1 MQKNGYTFAT
11 VYNSKCVSVF
21 LHQTIV
27 EIETVVVI
35 ILFLSWIEVE
45 RCNNRRNIGI
55 GTDPEGL
62 LSELISGLQ
71 KAECSVVDTSVCCKT
86 LVCCATK
93 FKLLADSKVMQ
104 NISAL
109 ENELFMAEE
118 SDKNVAENSSLV
130 IAHSNI
136 LLFAFIVGTISIK

>member
-1 MQKNGYTFAT
+1 MK
-11 VYNSKCVSVF
+11 
-21 LHQTIV
+21 
-27 EIETVVVI
+27 
-35 ILFLSWIEVE
+35 
-45 RCNNRRNIGI
+45 RCKDGRNLGFQIN
-55 GTDPEGL
+55 PEGASQS

-71 KAECSVVDTSVCCKT
+71 KAECSENNTSVCCKT
-86 LVCCATK
+86 LVCCAAK

-118 SDKNVAENSSLV
+118 SDRNVAENSSLV

-136 LLFAFIVGTISIK
+136 FVFAFIVGTISIKSC

>member
-71 KAECSVVDTSVCCKT
+71 KAECSVVDTSVCCN
-86 LVCCATK
+86 
-93 FKLLADSKVMQ
+93 FGLLCNQ
-104 NISAL
+104 IQ
-109 ENELFMAEE
+109 
-118 SDKNVAENSSLV
+118 
-130 IAHSNI
+130 
-136 LLFAFIVGTISIK
+136 IVGRFTSK

>member
-1 MQKNGYTFAT
+1 M
-11 VYNSKCVSVF
+11 
-21 LHQTIV
+21 
-27 EIETVVVI
+27 
-35 ILFLSWIEVE
+35 FLSWIEVK
-45 RCNNRRNIGI
+45 RCNDRRNLGI
-55 GTDPEGL
+55 QIIPEGASQS
-62 LSELISGLQ
+62 LSELISALQ
-71 KAECSVVDTSVCCKT
+71 KAECSEDDTSVCCKT

-136 LLFAFIVGTISIK
+136 LVFAFIVGTISIKSC

>member
-1 MQKNGYTFAT
+1 M
-11 VYNSKCVSVF
+11 
-21 LHQTIV
+21 
-27 EIETVVVI
+27 
-35 ILFLSWIEVE
+35 E

-136 LLFAFIVGTISIK
+136 LLFAFIVGTISIKAC